1 MYLYICIYMY
11 ICIYICIYVY
21 IYLYICIFIYIYKHI
36 NICHVERQED
46 VWMSCDMHPEMK
58 GYRFFLQKS
67 HIKETIFDDDTCIHY
82 VTLRFLQISMR
93 YFADIVGFCC

>member
-1 MYLYICIYMY
+1 
-11 ICIYICIYVY
+11 
-21 IYLYICIFIYIYKHI
+21 
-36 NICHVERQED
+36 
-46 VWMSCDMHPEMK
+46 MSCDMHPEMK